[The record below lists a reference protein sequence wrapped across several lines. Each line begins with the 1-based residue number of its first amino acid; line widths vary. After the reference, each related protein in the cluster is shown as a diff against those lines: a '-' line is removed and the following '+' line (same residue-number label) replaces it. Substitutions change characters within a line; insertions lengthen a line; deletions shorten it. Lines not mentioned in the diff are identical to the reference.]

1 MFFGNKGKTDTKAPT
16 AEELAEQKRA
26 LVEKARQFVTE
37 TQTKIDAVL
46 ATLEPLDSSAVSS
59 FGQSTMDA
67 LNDATEKIMQGL
79 PPDGAT
85 SPQAE
90 WRQTG
95 QDVAAAFNNGAVR
108 NTVQAPRPARF
119 TNAMRMM

>member
-1 MFFGNKGKTDTKAPT
+1 MFFGYKSKTNTEVPT
-16 AEELAEQKRA
+16 AEEQAAQKRA

-46 ATLEPLDSSAVSS
+46 AQLEPLDTAAISS
-59 FGQSTMDA
+59 FGQSTIDS
-67 LNDATEKIMQGL
+67 LNDATEKIMKGSATAPQ
-79 PPDGAT
+79 PD
-85 SPQAE
+85 

-95 QDVAAAFNNGAVR
+95 QDVATAFNCGSVR
-108 NTVQAPRPARF
+108 NALQAPRPARF